1 MRSISLCCIFRHSQR
16 TTWIFF
22 LSLFCSKSR
31 PNGSTPDY
39 SNVKPRVN
47 FPKVLYKPPKS
58 RLCSQRESP
67 STRPPIGCNSS
78 AGSVKEVGPN
88 MPGVP
93 SATEGQ
99 ELGCPKEA
107 TRLLSELE
115 VRFQSGCMINKGMS

>member
-1 MRSISLCCIFRHSQR
+1 MLHLSPFTKNNMH
-16 TTWIFF
+16 FF
-22 LSLFCSKSR
+22 LSLFCSQSR

-107 TRLLSELE
+107 SRLLSELE
-115 VRFQSGCMINKGMS
+115 VRFQSGCMINEGMS